1 MVIPMFICDY
11 NDCDYNDNVVEYDE
25 KLVKS
30 KYFDNMPFYF
40 KRKNTISWWNK
51 FWLDDG
57 FSFIIKAD
65 KKWSKH
71 IKKEMT
77 DGSSFSEVYRR
88 YKEIASIG
96 GLAENNSEWNHHAM
110 TIDEFL
116 PRLSKYYQFDFVVI
130 KPRTWYERDYSSRR
144 VKTNY

>member
-1 MVIPMFICDY
+1 MVIPMFIYDY
-11 NDCDYNDNVVEYDE
+11 DDNVVEYDE

-30 KYFDNMPFYF
+30 KYFDNMSFYF

-51 FWLDDG
+51 FWLDDS

-88 YKEIASIG
+88 YKEIAGIG

-116 PRLSKYYQFDFVVI
+116 PRLSKYYQFDFVAI

>member
-1 MVIPMFICDY
+1 MVIPIFICDY
-11 NDCDYNDNVVEYDE
+11 NDNAVENAVEYDE

-30 KYFDNMPFYF
+30 KYFDNMSFYF

-51 FWLDDG
+51 FWLDDS

>member
-1 MVIPMFICDY
+1 MVIPIFICDY
-11 NDCDYNDNVVEYDE
+11 NDNAVENAVEYDE

-30 KYFDNMPFYF
+30 KYFDNMSFYF
-40 KRKNTISWWNK
+40 KRKKTISWWNK
-51 FWLDDG
+51 FWLDDS

>member
-1 MVIPMFICDY
+1 MVIPLFICD
-11 NDCDYNDNVVEYDE
+11 NNDNVVEYGVEYNE

-30 KYFDNMPFYF
+30 KYFDNMSFYF

-51 FWLDDG
+51 FWLDDS
-57 FSFIIKAD
+57 FSFTIKAD

>member
-11 NDCDYNDNVVEYDE
+11 NVCDYNDNAVEYDE

-30 KYFDNMPFYF
+30 KYFDNMSFYF

-51 FWLDDG
+51 FWLDDS

-65 KKWSKH
+65 KKWSNH

-77 DGSSFSEVYRR
+77 DGSSFSEVYHR

>member
-1 MVIPMFICDY
+1 MVIPIFICDY
-11 NDCDYNDNVVEYDE
+11 NDNAVENAVEYDE
-25 KLVKS
+25 KLVES
-30 KYFDNMPFYF
+30 KYFDNMSFYF

-51 FWLDDG
+51 FWLDDS

-130 KPRTWYERDYSSRR
+130 KPRTWYKRDYSSRR